1 MRYFIQLSYDGE
13 AYCGWQIQPN
23 GNTVQETLQK
33 ALSITSRT
41 EISVVGQ
48 GRTDAG
54 VHALKSYA
62 HFDIEKLPFDLT
74 QWVYKLNTFL
84 PKDIA
89 IQQIVPVNEDAHARF
104 SALSRSY
111 RYIISTTKNP
121 FWHNRAWEIYRTLD
135 VQRMEEAAQLLK
147 GKHDFTSFSSMKS
160 DTESRVCDVKHLDLS
175 TDGTFIYV
183 DITADRFVMN
193 MVRTIVGTLV
203 EVGLEKRKPSEM
215 VKIIAALDRKKAGEN
230 APPHALYLR
239 EVKYP
244 EHIFSV

>member
-1 MRYFIQLSYDGE
+1 MRYFIQLSYNGG

-23 GNTVQETLQK
+23 GITVQEILQK
-33 ALSITSRT
+33 ALSTTARK
-41 EISVVGQ
+41 EINIVGQ

-62 HFDIEKLPFDLT
+62 HFDIEKPPFGLDE
-74 QWVYKLNTFL
+74 WAYKLNTFL
-84 PKDIA
+84 PNDIA
-89 IQQIVPVNEDAHARF
+89 IQHIIPVNENAHARF

-121 FWHNRAWEIYRTLD
+121 FWHKRAWEIYRTLD
-135 VQRMEEAAQLLK
+135 IYKMEEASRFLK

-160 DTESRVCDVKHLDLS
+160 DTESRVCDVTQLDL
-175 TDGTFIYV
+175 TADGTFIYV

-203 EVGLEKRKPSEM
+203 EVGLRKRIPLDMAEL
-215 VKIIAALDRKKAGEN
+215 IAASDRTKAGEN

-244 EHIFSV
+244 EHIFIL

>member
-1 MRYFIQLSYDGE
+1 MRYFIQLSYKGE

-23 GNTVQETLQK
+23 GITVQEILQK

-41 EISVVGQ
+41 EINIVGQ

-62 HFDIEKLPFDLT
+62 HFDIEKLPFSLE
-74 QWVYKLNTFL
+74 QWAYKLNTFL
-84 PKDIA
+84 PNDIA
-89 IQQIVPVNEDAHARF
+89 IQQIIPVNADAHARF

-121 FWHNRAWEIYRTLD
+121 FWHKRAWEIYRALD
-135 VQRMEEAAQLLK
+135 LKRMEEAAYFLK

-160 DTESRVCDVKHLDLS
+160 DTESRICDVTQLDLGS
-175 TDGTFIYV
+175 DGTFIYV

-203 EVGLEKRKPSEM
+203 EVGLGKRKPSEM
-215 VKIIAALDRKKAGEN
+215 DKLIAALDRNQAGEN

-244 EHIFSV
+244 AHIFNL